1 MPGFKNALD
10 ALLAERAKAQKTVD
24 ALNRAIAALSEPQEG
39 SRRRRGRQ
47 PKQTTA
53 PAAAAGAKPKRKRR
67 PFSEATKAKM
77 REAQRQRRAKEKGQE
92 TAGSTQ

>member
-10 ALLAERAKAQKTVD
+10 ALLAERDKARKTMD
-24 ALNRAIAALSEPQEG
+24 ALNRAIAALSEGQEG
-39 SRRRRGRQ
+39 SPRQRGRQ
-47 PKQTTA
+47 PKQTT
-53 PAAAAGAKPKRKRR
+53 PAAASAKPRRKRR

-92 TAGSTQ
+92 AAGSSQ